1 MNPLER
7 KIDILSSL
15 PSQFPTRSYLSPIF
29 SIRFADNAALMQG
42 SSLDQG
48 CSQSHLHHLQCH
60 LSIVALVVITVV
72 AAAAVADLAVEV
84 VDTAG
89 TADTVAAGRIQQ
101 VLCAAYQDSEGRTE
115 SVSAGR
121 RG

>member
-15 PSQFPTRSYLSPIF
+15 LSQFPTRSYLSPIF
-29 SIRFADNAALMQG
+29 SIRFADNAALTQG

-48 CSQSHLHHLQCH
+48 CSQFHLHHLQCH
-60 LSIVALVVITVV
+60 LSIVALVVM
-72 AAAAVADLAVEV
+72 AAVADLAVEV

-101 VLCAAYQDSEGRTE
+101 VLCAAYQDSAGRTE
-115 SVSAGR
+115 SVSVGR

>member
-48 CSQSHLHHLQCH
+48 CSQSHSHHLQCH

>member
-7 KIDILSSL
+7 KTDILSSL
-15 PSQFPTRSYLSPIF
+15 LSQFPTRSYLSPIF
-29 SIRFADNAALMQG
+29 SIRFADNAALTQG

-48 CSQSHLHHLQCH
+48 CSQFHLHHLQCH
-60 LSIVALVVITVV
+60 LSIVALVVMAVV

-89 TADTVAAGRIQQ
+89 TADNVAAGRIQR
-101 VLCAAYQDSEGRTE
+101 VLCAAYQDSAGRTE
-115 SVSAGR
+115 SVSVGR